1 MPGDW
6 SAVQCSASRPVMN
19 FHVHQLSDASDYELS
34 RSLFLRFYEHKN
46 VVIRNPG
53 SCDELKRTD
62 KFCLRKIISWS
73 SGESAERK
81 KTTSRN
87 KREDELK
94 SGSIKM
100 MIKDFLPSFMFFS
113 FTRDENCTKK
123 FEPFYFKTQS
133 SSKIFNNSLT
143 MQQFLIAK
151 LKTIF
156 SCR

>member
-1 MPGDW
+1 M
-6 SAVQCSASRPVMN
+6 SYHEAL
-19 FHVHQLSDASDYELS
+19 FSDSTK
-34 RSLFLRFYEHKN
+34 HKN
-46 VVIRNPG
+46 VVIRSPG
-53 SCDELKRTD
+53 SCDVLKRTD
-62 KFCLRKIISWS
+62 KFCLRKIISCS

-100 MIKDFLPSFMFFS
+100 MIKDFLPSFMFFFS

-156 SCR
+156 FLSVNSKKFQVERIQIM